1 MDAYVRTGK
10 PRQHH
15 VSKQRELK
23 GDDARVPLGLS
34 RVEKEPRSNP
44 PISEKEQ
51 LEDELRMFDLDAR
64 YGPFVGVDRLARWK
78 RAERMGLDPP
88 EHVLHIL
95 TQQDVPV
102 DSQREGG
109 HLW

>member
-10 PRQHH
+10 PRQHN
-15 VSKQRELK
+15 VSKQREFR
-23 GDDARVPLGLS
+23 GDDAQSAPGLS
-34 RVEKEPRSNP
+34 RVEKEQQSIL
-44 PISEKEQ
+44 PISRKEQ
-51 LEDELRMFDLDAR
+51 LEVELRMFDLDAR
-64 YGPFVGVDRLARWK
+64 YGPFVGVDRVARWK

-88 EHVLHIL
+88 EHILHIL

-109 HLW
+109 YLW